1 MSGNKCVTGHCE
13 TVQVEH
19 IVIVLTSAAC
29 CEDSLCLWDKSKLQ
43 KLVILQQGH
52 RSSAKYTYLW
62 LERMILKIFFKEGE
76 ENNNSKINSWHMIDD
91 PFAIWKRFKIPVC
104 K

>member
-1 MSGNKCVTGHCE
+1 
-13 TVQVEH
+13 
-19 IVIVLTSAAC
+19 
-29 CEDSLCLWDKSKLQ
+29 
-43 KLVILQQGH
+43 
-52 RSSAKYTYLW
+52 
-62 LERMILKIFFKEGE
+62 MILKIFFKEGE